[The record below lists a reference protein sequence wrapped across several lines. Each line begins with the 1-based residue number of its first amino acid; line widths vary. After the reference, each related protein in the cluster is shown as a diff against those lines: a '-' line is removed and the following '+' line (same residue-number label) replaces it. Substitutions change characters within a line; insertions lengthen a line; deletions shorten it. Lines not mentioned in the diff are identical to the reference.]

1 MKYKCNVCGNED
13 NNSPY
18 VIREMMF
25 GLRHEFTYIQCAKC
39 GCLQIARIPED
50 MDVYYPDSYYSF
62 QQTGTGNKHKSL
74 KSRFADYL
82 MTRSIRCQVGKINL
96 IGWLA
101 RLYKPQYYK
110 ESYSWL
116 NKEIGNLESNI
127 LDVGCG
133 SGELLQILRKSGFK
147 KLTGVDP
154 YVKSDMFYDDGLLI
168 YKKDVFDL
176 EDKYDLIM
184 LHHSFEHMAEP
195 CKIMAKLKTLLA
207 DNGTLLIRIPLV
219 DSYVW
224 RKYGIDWFE
233 IDAPRH
239 FFLHTVKSMNYLS
252 EKNEFVINRIF
263 YDSLYHQF
271 TISEKYIRNY
281 TFVDDITF
289 FSSKEIN
296 SFKKMSKQLNTLC
309 DGDRACFYLKSN
321 KANQINPLNE

>member
-82 MTRSIRCQVGKINL
+82 MTQSI
-96 IGWLA
+96 
-101 RLYKPQYYK
+101 
-110 ESYSWL
+110 
-116 NKEIGNLESNI
+116 
-127 LDVGCG
+127 
-133 SGELLQILRKSGFK
+133 
-147 KLTGVDP
+147 
-154 YVKSDMFYDDGLLI
+154 LI
-168 YKKDVFDL
+168 YKKNVF
-176 EDKYDLIM
+176 Y
-184 LHHSFEHMAEP
+184 
-195 CKIMAKLKTLLA
+195 
-207 DNGTLLIRIPLV
+207 
-219 DSYVW
+219 
-224 RKYGIDWFE
+224 
-233 IDAPRH
+233 
-239 FFLHTVKSMNYLS
+239 
-252 EKNEFVINRIF
+252 
-263 YDSLYHQF
+263 
-271 TISEKYIRNY
+271 
-281 TFVDDITF
+281 
-289 FSSKEIN
+289 KEIN